1 MRSLFLLLIFVN
13 IHITTAQQLVKKCHT
28 SDLLDN
34 LSKTEPHIIDNMNA
48 VEEQVTRHMA
58 SAQLQV
64 RNAEVTIPV
73 VVHIV
78 YHTSS
83 ENISDAQINSQIE
96 AMTRDFNKEN
106 SDVSKTPSV
115 FQGLVANCG
124 IRFQLA
130 QRDERGNVTTGITR
144 HYADQ
149 LTWGVSED
157 IKMPTKG
164 GFAPWNPAKYLNIWV
179 CNMGGRSIGFS
190 SFPGMPAEYDGVV
203 IDYRTFGTTG
213 TVRYPYDKGRT
224 CTHEVGHWLGLFH
237 TWGDAQCGDDHIH
250 DTPTQEAEHKGNPT
264 FPQYSVCQGTKTID
278 MTMNYMEYVNDE
290 SMYMFT
296 NGQKEKMWA
305 VLQAVRPTIM
315 TSDAIS
321 ARTVTPVESVAG
333 VTENKIKVYPNPAT
347 DMVNINIEGTTLSE
361 FSVSVVDVDGKV
373 RLWKLV
379 NYTTPSVSLNISDLP
394 TGMYWVSIQKG
405 DERIVKKMMKVRE

>member
-13 IHITTAQQLVKKCHT
+13 THIITAQQLVKKCHT
-28 SDLLDN
+28 SDLLEN
-34 LSKTEPHIIDNMNA
+34 LSKSEPHIIDNMNA
-48 VEEQVTRHMA
+48 AEEQVTRHMA
-58 SAQLQV
+58 SHQLQA

-73 VVHIV
+73 VVHIM

-106 SDVSKTPSV
+106 SDVLKTPSL

-130 QRDERGNVTTGITR
+130 QRDERGNATTGITR
-144 HYADQ
+144 DYSNQ

-164 GFAPWNPAKYLNIWV
+164 GIAPWNPAKYLNIWV

-213 TVRYPYDKGRT
+213 TARYPYDKGRT

-237 TWGDAQCGDDHIH
+237 IWGDAQCGDDHIH

-264 FPQYSVCQGTKTID
+264 FPLYSICKGTKTID
-278 MTMNYMEYVNDE
+278 MTMNFMEYVNDE

-296 NGQKEKMWA
+296 NGQKDKMWA
-305 VLQAVRPTIM
+305 VLHSVRPTIM
-315 TSDAIS
+315 NSDAIL
-321 ARTVTPVESVAG
+321 ARQVTPVESVAG
-333 VTENKIKVYPNPAT
+333 VTANKIQIFPNPAT
-347 DMVNINIEGTTLSE
+347 DMVNIDIEGATLSE
-361 FSVSVVDVDGKV
+361 FSVSVADVNGKV

-405 DERIVKKMMKVRE
+405 DERIVKKMMKIRE